1 MDEMRLLMRKHLT
14 RLVMVVLALLGGAGV
29 AGAQNNER
37 INNATK
43 TTPNGS
49 ERSGFTQ
56 TQANNLQNE
65 IAQMLRL
72 HYDAFTKLDAALVNG
87 NFTDNGFVSVEGK
100 MIPSILLKA
109 RVRSDFA
116 STPASAN
123 YHFAVEDLKVF
134 QPETGI
140 TVANYRLV
148 STPSNKNLATM
159 VDNVTDVFVRR
170 DGHWLIFAEHTSDS
184 PNAVQPIV
192 SGLPSGWERIFSRAA
207 DLYRIY
213 VDSEIK
219 HGGQAS
225 ASLKFNCGDDHQY
238 PWASLAQSIA
248 GDEYRGKRVRLSGW
262 LKTVDAGEAGLWMR
276 VDGEQRMLAFDNM
289 SDRVVSGTTDW
300 KMYSVVLDVP
310 DDAKN
315 IFLGVLLTGKG
326 QTWADDLTF
335 EVVGRNIAVTNKALA
350 ENIDDPDRAKIPKAT
365 IKRPIN
371 LGFEEG
377 SVP

>member
-1 MDEMRLLMRKHLT
+1 MRKHLMT
-14 RLVMVVLALLGGAGV
+14 LAIVVLALV
-29 AGAQNNER
+29 AGSRVGWAQNKER
-37 INNATK
+37 IDIAINATPNELAQSGSRQ
-43 TTPNGS
+43 TP
-49 ERSGFTQ
+49 
-56 TQANNLQNE
+56 ANNLQDE
-65 IAQMLRL
+65 IAKMLRL
-72 HYDAFTKLDAALVNG
+72 HYDAFTKLDAALVNN

-100 MIPSILLKA
+100 MIPSLLLKA
-109 RVRSDFA
+109 GVRRDFA
-116 STPASAN
+116 STPANGN
-123 YHFAVEDLKVF
+123 YHFEVEDLRVF
-134 QPETGI
+134 QPDAGTA
-140 TVANYRLV
+140 VANYRLT
-148 STPSNKNLATM
+148 STPSNKKLTTVVENI
-159 VDNVTDVFVRR
+159 TDIFVRR
-170 DGHWLIFAEHTSDS
+170 DGRWLIFAEHESDS
-184 PNAVQPIV
+184 PKPVEPIV
-192 SGLPSGWERIFSRAA
+192 SGLPSGWQRTPGGKA
-207 DLYRIY
+207 DNYLIY

-225 ASLKFNCGDDHQY
+225 ASIKFNCGEHQY

-248 GDEYRGKRVRLSGW
+248 ADEYRDKRVRLSGW

-335 EVVGRNIAVTNKALA
+335 EVVGRKIAVTNKALA

-377 SVP
+377 KVP

>member
-1 MDEMRLLMRKHLT
+1 
-14 RLVMVVLALLGGAGV
+14 
-29 AGAQNNER
+29 
-37 INNATK
+37 
-43 TTPNGS
+43 
-49 ERSGFTQ
+49 
-56 TQANNLQNE
+56 
-65 IAQMLRL
+65 
-72 HYDAFTKLDAALVNG
+72 
-87 NFTDNGFVSVEGK
+87 
-100 MIPSILLKA
+100 
-109 RVRSDFA
+109 
-116 STPASAN
+116 
-123 YHFAVEDLKVF
+123 VEDLRVF
-134 QPETGI
+134 QPDAGTA
-140 TVANYRLV
+140 VANYRLT
-148 STPSNKNLATM
+148 STPSNKKLTTVVENI
-159 VDNVTDVFVRR
+159 TDIFVRR
-170 DGHWLIFAEHTSDS
+170 DGRWLIFAEHESDS
-184 PNAVQPIV
+184 PKPVEPIV
-192 SGLPSGWERIFSRAA
+192 SGLPSGWKRTPGGKA
-207 DLYRIY
+207 DDYLIY

-225 ASLKFNCGDDHQY
+225 ASIKFNCGDDQY
-238 PWASLAQSIA
+238 PWASLGQSIA
-248 GDEYRGKRVRLSGW
+248 ADEYRGKRVRLSGW

-335 EVVGRNIAVTNKALA
+335 EVVGRNIAVTNKPLA

-377 SVP
+377 KVP

>member
-1 MDEMRLLMRKHLT
+1 MRKHLT
-14 RLVMVVLALLGGAGV
+14 TLAIVVLVLAAGSGV
-29 AGAQNNER
+29 PRAQNKER
-37 INNATK
+37 IDKATNATPNELAQSGSRQ
-43 TTPNGS
+43 TP
-49 ERSGFTQ
+49 
-56 TQANNLQNE
+56 ANNLEDE
-65 IAQMLRL
+65 IAKMLRL
-72 HYDAFTKLDAALVNG
+72 HYDAFTKLDAALVNN
-87 NFTDNGFVSVEGK
+87 NFTDNGFVSVEGE
-100 MIPSILLKA
+100 MIPSMLVKA
-109 RVRSDFA
+109 RVRLDFA

-140 TVANYRLV
+140 AVANYRLV

-184 PNAVQPIV
+184 PKALQPIV
-192 SGLPSGWERIFSRAA
+192 SGLPSGWDRMFSRAA

-225 ASLKFNCGDDHQY
+225 ASLKFNCGDHQY

-248 GDEYRGKRVRLSGW
+248 ADEYRGKRVRLSGW
-262 LKTVDAGEAGLWMR
+262 LKTVDSGEAGLWMR

-300 KMYSVVLDVP
+300 KMYSVVLNVP

-365 IKRPIN
+365 IKHPIN

-377 SVP
+377 KVP